1 MDSVEK
7 TVFLS
12 GGFYCKLKF
21 KQRLAYITLFLNREC
36 HFVIK
41 NYKKTGGRDKLV
53 RANNPFPHLPS
64 HFWRK
69 IQAINIFHTIAIK
82 PNFTLCFSFKN

>member
-53 RANNPFPHLPS
+53 RANISFSASSFSLLEKNPS
-64 HFWRK
+64 D
-69 IQAINIFHTIAIK
+69 QY
-82 PNFTLCFSFKN
+82 FSYNSDKAKFYLVFQF